1 MARKNSG
8 RRPPIAGPKRTETV
22 NPGQVNATFQAPGT
36 DAPAAPKKQV
46 TKTDLGL
53 SEFSRTLAAGKSVG
67 DYETRGAKYD
77 FGGDVGEAE
86 VPTAISKNTAH
97 IEALHAMANE
107 ANDRI
112 TGIAKDDYDS
122 QVKKDMEREA
132 DGKKAKGNYAKS
144 ATMLAVGPAAL
155 SLKKAQESF
164 HNAHLAH
171 LNGDAISSTIH
182 VKEGAQH
189 LVNAVNH
196 LESGEVWGKTNEKGN
211 HTSSFR
217 SWRKDEKDFTPLVS
231 ISGAF
236 HSKVAA
242 AVNGYTQHV
251 MQVADKKP
259 EIASQLDSADLSP
272 VSYTPADS
280 DTQSPLIKRLSRPAK
295 ELTPEEQTLQAAR
308 AIAIKNTS
316 DRAAK
321 AAGTVKKPKKEP
333 AYNTFAGVYENAKKT
348 YAARIGKP
356 DAKGNIYTQEQFDEE
371 FAPIDKEERP
381 EGLVTKPPVTP
392 RTRPARNR
400 GYKGSEEPVILEGQE
415 DSSEAPATTK
425 NVFDTQ
431 IAAHMG
437 GGAGYD
443 NEVDEETRKH
453 VESLGGMFISHKD
466 EDSEPEEDTTPVELP
481 DEDTSEELSKK
492 AATRA
497 PRKRAVVEPKP
508 VEPVKEARYD
518 VFHAA
523 RMGGN

>member
-1 MARKNSG
+1 MARKGSG
-8 RRPPIAGPKRTETV
+8 RPPIAGPKRTETV
-22 NPGQVNATFQAPGT
+22 NPGQVNAPFQAPGEQ
-36 DAPAAPKKQV
+36 APPAPKRQQV

-53 SEFSRTLAAGKSVG
+53 SEFSRNLDAGKSVG

-77 FGGDVGEAE
+77 FGSDIGEKE

-97 IEALHAMANE
+97 IEALHAMAQE
-107 ANDRI
+107 AHGRI
-112 TGIAKDDYDS
+112 SAIAKDDYDA
-122 QVKKDMEREA
+122 QVKKDMAR
-132 DGKKAKGNYAKS
+132 KNPKGNYAKS

-155 SLKKAQESF
+155 SLRKAQESLG
-164 HNAHLAH
+164 NAHLAH

-189 LVNAVNH
+189 LINAVNH

-211 HTSSFR
+211 STSSFR
-217 SWRKDEKDFTPLVS
+217 SWRKDDKDFTPLIS

-251 MQVADKKP
+251 MKAAEKKP

-280 DTQSPLIKRLSRPAK
+280 DTQSPLIKRLSKPAK
-295 ELTPEEQTLQAAR
+295 ELTPEEQTLATAR
-308 AIAIKNTS
+308 ETAMKNTS
-316 DRAAK
+316 DRNAKRAA
-321 AAGTVKKPKKEP
+321 TVKKPKKEP
-333 AYNTFAGVYENAKKT
+333 AYNTFAGVYNDAKKT

-371 FAPIDKEERP
+371 FAPIDKEEQP
-381 EGLVTKPPVTP
+381 DSLVTKPPVTP

-400 GYKGSEEPVILEGQE
+400 GYKGSEEPITLEGQE
-415 DSSEAPATTK
+415 DSTEAPATTK

-443 NEVDEETRKH
+443 REALEETRKH

-466 EDSEPEEDTTPVELP
+466 EDSEPEVDTTPVELP
-481 DEDTSEELSKK
+481 DEDTSEEISKK
-492 AATRA
+492 AAKRA
-497 PRKRAVVEPKP
+497 PRKRAVVAPAP
-508 VEPVKEARYD
+508 VAPVKEARYD
-518 VFHAA
+518 VFNAA
-523 RMGGN
+523 TQAGK